1 MILKEMISRIKTEA
15 HYKAVMK
22 TIEALLGKATR
33 MGGFHKLRKED
44 AAMLANF
51 SRLAEAYED
60 AELQLMAIRPRTLK
74 EAVEFKRAERKM
86 TQADLAKTL
95 GMGAPKLSQILS
107 GKRDP
112 DVSFLKALHKKLRI
126 DAEFLLRHA

>member
-1 MILKEMISRIKTEA
+1 MILQQMISRIRTEA
-15 HYKAVMK
+15 EYKAVMK
-22 TIEALLGKATR
+22 TIEALLSKATR
-33 MGGFHKLRKED
+33 MGGFHKLGKED
-44 AAMLANF
+44 SAMLTNF
-51 SRLAEAYED
+51 SRLTEVYED
-60 AELQLMAIRPRTLK
+60 AELQLMPIRPRTLK

-107 GKRDP
+107 GKREP